1 MIRVT
6 HQLDYLR
13 LAELDN
19 GWVEAIYFSE
29 FLEFGEFPEQYAL
42 ILENVEI
49 RSVFRKIMSAV
60 DEWLRDSSSEE
71 EKSWA
76 LLSREVNPRKLLAFL
91 AYYIDNGS
99 KNIMS
104 HEHRNTALLAARVYF
119 KMLSIPGYKAYHIYH
134 SQLFAQS
141 LGCLGYPKIICENED
156 NYFNLKQLT
165 REVNSVIKSLSS
177 FVKALR
183 AVIDALHLTPTDMN
197 FEDILSNL
205 VEFTGG
211 AIVNKLDIDKIEL
224 ANISQVIYEMI
235 DILLCDS
242 DGDPKPEAIQLLFKC
257 LLPKLVAASVD
268 NKSATNLV
276 RASYVTYSGLIL
288 TKYGNSALS
297 AFITLLQHLCYTC
310 DGLERAEVRSARVS
324 LVIGLMSI
332 LPQKSYRFIVRWI
345 LKLSNTAKVSHRHIA
360 LELIGQLLNNDPE
373 ESAAPPPPTEPP
385 AAVSSENQESV
396 DQSSNQPENADTTAA
411 PSNQEVSDNQ
421 NITTMKIQNTST
433 PLPNCYVV
441 LSRSPGIEN
450 ATKTVPYD
458 NLTPG
463 PSGTENTAPTDDPMT
478 GDPTPGI
485 SGTKNTAPTDDPMT
499 GDPTP
504 GTSGTKNTAPTDDPM
519 TGDPTP
525 GTSGTQNTVQISPV
539 PGPSGLQIN
548 DSQSTDSIGPEI
560 FDSGIQDPTTGLD
573 TECDDYIMS
582 LLNNENLPDLPG
594 PIELGDIDL
603 QFAMFNELNNQI
615 NEANQVEATP
625 VKDVTVELATTDKE
639 VVLVEP
645 ATPVKEDPP
654 IEATPQKKKGK
665 SKKGRASAAEAPPP
679 EPVPIDDESSQ
690 EHNPDIIAEGDIA
703 GLLRQRP
710 HTVPHAELLRAVYD
724 RVNDVSSTLRTR
736 ALALLSDCLASP
748 RPPLREAVSELNGS
762 GAVSRLMVVAARCV
776 SDERAA
782 VRKAAVAL
790 VHRELV
796 DGPPPQPNDLG
807 ILVSL
812 CRDASIIVRS
822 AAIASLGEIVV
833 KRPSDDVL
841 DAFLAGPMHQMSDP
855 ETKVQELVVNLMQQV
870 AFDRLQKQSSLA
882 AESPLP
888 WQFLAA
894 ITRHNMRR
902 HLQKACV
909 LLAKTSKCI
918 NHRVVDAVSTHLGVQ
933 GDERDLQCLVL
944 LTSIARLVDYSDV
957 TFILDYYY
965 SLVDNTQGRD
975 QRLKPLTLELLTLWS
990 RYLTPSDRTAL
1001 REHLAARLATASGED
1016 GCRIPSATL
1025 AAHLDPTNLQW
1036 ANELLQL
1043 SEKRAL
1049 SGGGVSEWVRAADL
1063 SLVAPAPPS
1072 PALLTLFLTALRDP
1086 PAEWS
1091 ASWHGAAVAG
1101 LGRLCVRSRGAAA
1114 AAAPALAA
1122 ILHSSQH
1129 ALQARVNAL
1138 LALADIC
1145 VRYTNIV
1152 EPLLGN
1158 VSMCLNVSAPA
1169 ALRRSAARSLTRL
1182 LLAGFLRLRPPLYYR
1197 YCALLADSDADV
1209 REPAEYYLTSC
1220 LTSDAIYHHFVDCI
1234 KHYNSSRSGIIDRA
1248 SVRRTLTP
1256 TEREADSDADVREP
1270 AEYYLTSCLTSDAI
1284 YHHFVD
1290 CIKHYNSSRS
1300 GIIDRASVR
1309 RTLTPTER
1317 EADSDADVR
1326 EPAEYYLTSC
1336 LTSDAIYHHFDDCI
1350 KHYNSSRS
1358 GIIDRASREADS
1370 DADVREPA
1378 EYYLTSC
1385 LTSDAIYHHFV
1396 DCIKHYNSSRSG
1408 IIDRASREADSDA
1421 DVREP
1426 AEYYLTSCLTSDAI
1440 YHHFV
1445 DCIKHYNSSRSGIID
1460 RASVRRTLTPI
1471 EREADSDADVREPAE
1486 YYLTSCLTSD
1496 AIYHHFV
1503 DCIKHY
1509 NSSRSGIIDR
1519 ASREADSDADVR
1531 EPAEYYL
1538 TSCLTSDAIYHHFV
1552 DCIKH
1557 YNSSRSES
1565 ISFDARQLI
1574 YDVMLQRFS
1583 IVQKLNVQCRLARE
1597 VLENAAEWIEE
1608 NGEED
1613 KPGGPTFEPDMAA
1626 TLLDT
1631 ITLLCGAR
1639 MKLPKKPDKSGDV
1652 ADIDD
1657 LQERV
1662 TTNIVSHKMKRTVAE
1677 VLVPAVLRLHAKV
1690 KCGQISTY
1698 LVRIANELLVDYRQ
1712 EIEELIENDE
1722 TLVGRMKTYQELI
1735 GVDKMPAF
1743 GNTRNLVTTSAPPE
1757 PDTPRA
1763 RRRPARQSS
1772 GPPRKRALRI

>member
-165 REVNSVIKSLSS
+165 REVNSVIKEVAS

-183 AVIDALHLTPTDMN
+183 AVIEALHLNPTDMN

-268 NKSATNLV
+268 NKSANNLV

-385 AAVSSENQESV
+385 AAVTSENQESV
-396 DQSSNQPENADTTAA
+396 DTSSNQPENADTTAA
-411 PSNQEVSDNQ
+411 PSNQEGSENQ
-421 NITTMKIQNTST
+421 NITTMKIKNTST

-441 LSRSPGIEN
+441 LSRSPAIEN
-450 ATKTVPYD
+450 ATKTDPYD
-458 NLTPG
+458 DPTPG
-463 PSGTENTAPTDDPMT
+463 PSGTEN
-478 GDPTPGI
+478 I
-485 SGTKNTAPTDDPMT
+485 
-499 GDPTP
+499 
-504 GTSGTKNTAPTDDPM
+504 APTDDPM

-525 GTSGTQNTVQISPV
+525 GTSGTQNIAPISPV
-539 PGPSGLQIN
+539 PGPSGFQIN
-548 DSQSTDSIGPEI
+548 ESQSTDSIGPEV

-615 NEANQVEATP
+615 NEANQVEPATT
-625 VKDVTVELATTDKE
+625 VKDVTVELATTVKE
-639 VVLVEP
+639 VAVEP

-679 EPVPIDDESSQ
+679 EPVPMDDESSQ

-736 ALALLSDCLASP
+736 ALALLSDCLASA
-748 RPPLREAVSELNGS
+748 RPPLREAVLELNGS

-790 VHRELV
+790 VHRELIN
-796 DGPPPQPNDLG
+796 GPPPQPNDLG

-870 AFDRLQKQSSLA
+870 AFDRLQKQTSLA

-990 RYLTPSDRTAL
+990 RYLTPSARTAL

-1072 PALLTLFLTALRDP
+1072 PALLALFLAALQDP

-1091 ASWHGAAVAG
+1091 AAWHGAAVAG

-1122 ILHSSQH
+1122 LLHSPQH

-1197 YCALLADSDADV
+1197 YCALL
-1209 REPAEYYLTSC
+1209 
-1220 LTSDAIYHHFVDCI
+1220 
-1234 KHYNSSRSGIIDRA
+1234 
-1248 SVRRTLTP
+1248 
-1256 TEREADSDADVREP
+1256 
-1270 AEYYLTSCLTSDAI
+1270 
-1284 YHHFVD
+1284 
-1290 CIKHYNSSRS
+1290 
-1300 GIIDRASVR
+1300 
-1309 RTLTPTER
+1309 
-1317 EADSDADVR
+1317 
-1326 EPAEYYLTSC
+1326 
-1336 LTSDAIYHHFDDCI
+1336 
-1350 KHYNSSRS
+1350 
-1358 GIIDRASREADS
+1358 
-1370 DADVREPA
+1370 
-1378 EYYLTSC
+1378 
-1385 LTSDAIYHHFV
+1385 
-1396 DCIKHYNSSRSG
+1396 
-1408 IIDRASREADSDA
+1408 
-1421 DVREP
+1421 
-1426 AEYYLTSCLTSDAI
+1426 
-1440 YHHFV
+1440 
-1445 DCIKHYNSSRSGIID
+1445 
-1460 RASVRRTLTPI
+1460 
-1471 EREADSDADVREPAE
+1471 
-1486 YYLTSCLTSD
+1486 
-1496 AIYHHFV
+1496 
-1503 DCIKHY
+1503 
-1509 NSSRSGIIDR
+1509 
-1519 ASREADSDADVR
+1519 ADSDADVR

-1639 MKLPKKPDKSGDV
+1639 MKLPKKPDKTGDV

-1677 VLVPAVLRLHAKV
+1677 VLVPAVLRLHARV
-1690 KCGQISTY
+1690 KYGQISTY

-1722 TLVGRMKTYQELI
+1722 TLVERMKTFQDLI
-1735 GVDKMPAF
+1735 GVDKMPVF

-1763 RRRPARQSS
+1763 PRRRPARHSH

>member
-1 MIRVT
+1 MLRVT

-60 DEWLRDSSSEE
+60 DEWLKDSSSEE

-76 LLSREVNPRKLLAFL
+76 VLSREVNPRKLLAFL

-165 REVNSVIKSLSS
+165 REVNSVIKEVAS

-183 AVIDALHLTPTDMN
+183 AVIEALHLNPTDMN

-242 DGDPKPEAIQLLFKC
+242 NGDPKPDAIQLLFKC

-268 NKSATNLV
+268 NKSANNLV

-373 ESAAPPPPTEPP
+373 ESAAPPPPTELP
-385 AAVSSENQESV
+385 AAESENQESV
-396 DQSSNQPENADTTAA
+396 EPSSNQLENSETSA
-411 PSNQEVSDNQ
+411 PSSNQEESGNQ
-421 NITTMKIQNTST
+421 NITAMKIQNTST

-441 LSRSPGIEN
+441 LSRAPEN
-450 ATKTVPYD
+450 AIKKAVNYD
-458 NLTPG
+458 PTPG
-463 PSGTENTAPTDDPMT
+463 PSGTQNIAPANDPIPSDPTSGPSGTQNVAPADDPMPGDPT
-478 GDPTPGI
+478 SGPSDTQNVTQSDDPMIGDPTPEPSDNQNI
-485 SGTKNTAPTDDPMT
+485 APAGDPMP
-499 GDPTP
+499 GDPT
-504 GTSGTKNTAPTDDPM
+504 SGP
-519 TGDPTP
+519 
-525 GTSGTQNTVQISPV
+525 SGTQNTTPISPV

-548 DSQSTDSIGPEI
+548 ESQSTDSIIGPDI
-560 FDSGIQDPTTGLD
+560 FDSGIQDATIGLE

-582 LLNNENLPDLPG
+582 LLNNEQLPDLPG

-615 NEANQVEATP
+615 NEANQS
-625 VKDVTVELATTDKE
+625 
-639 VVLVEP
+639 VEP
-645 ATPVKEDPP
+645 ATPVKDATVELATSDKEVTVEPATPVKDQP
-654 IEATPQKKKGK
+654 IEATPQKNKKTK
-665 SKKGRASAAEAPPP
+665 SKKGRGSAADTPAP
-679 EPVPIDDESSQ
+679 EPVPMDDESSQ
-690 EHNPDIIAEGDIA
+690 EHNPDIIAEDDTA

-736 ALALLSDCLASP
+736 ALALLSDCLASA
-748 RPPLREAVSELNGS
+748 RSPLRQAVSELNGS

-812 CRDASIIVRS
+812 CRDASIIVRT

-833 KRPSDDVL
+833 KRPSDDVF

-870 AFDRLQKQSSLA
+870 AFDRLQKQTSSA

-918 NHRVVDAVSTHLGVQ
+918 NHRVVDAVSTYLGVQ

-990 RYLTPSDRTAL
+990 RYLTPAARTAL

-1049 SGGGVSEWVRAADL
+1049 CGGGVSEWVRAADL

-1072 PALLTLFLTALRDP
+1072 PALLNLFLTALQDP
-1086 PAEWS
+1086 PPEWT
-1091 ASWHGAAVAG
+1091 AACHGAAVAG
-1101 LGRLCVRSRGAAA
+1101 AGRLCVRSRGAAA

-1122 ILHSSQH
+1122 ILHSARH

-1158 VSMCLNVSAPA
+1158 VSMCLNISAPA

-1182 LLAGFLRLRPPLYYR
+1182 LLAGYLRLRPPLYYR
-1197 YCALLADSDADV
+1197 YCALL
-1209 REPAEYYLTSC
+1209 
-1220 LTSDAIYHHFVDCI
+1220 
-1234 KHYNSSRSGIIDRA
+1234 
-1248 SVRRTLTP
+1248 
-1256 TEREADSDADVREP
+1256 
-1270 AEYYLTSCLTSDAI
+1270 
-1284 YHHFVD
+1284 
-1290 CIKHYNSSRS
+1290 
-1300 GIIDRASVR
+1300 
-1309 RTLTPTER
+1309 
-1317 EADSDADVR
+1317 
-1326 EPAEYYLTSC
+1326 
-1336 LTSDAIYHHFDDCI
+1336 
-1350 KHYNSSRS
+1350 
-1358 GIIDRASREADS
+1358 
-1370 DADVREPA
+1370 
-1378 EYYLTSC
+1378 
-1385 LTSDAIYHHFV
+1385 
-1396 DCIKHYNSSRSG
+1396 
-1408 IIDRASREADSDA
+1408 
-1421 DVREP
+1421 
-1426 AEYYLTSCLTSDAI
+1426 
-1440 YHHFV
+1440 
-1445 DCIKHYNSSRSGIID
+1445 
-1460 RASVRRTLTPI
+1460 
-1471 EREADSDADVREPAE
+1471 
-1486 YYLTSCLTSD
+1486 
-1496 AIYHHFV
+1496 
-1503 DCIKHY
+1503 
-1509 NSSRSGIIDR
+1509 
-1519 ASREADSDADVR
+1519 ADSDADVR

-1639 MKLPKKPDKSGDV
+1639 MKLPKKPDKTGDV

-1690 KCGQISTY
+1690 KYGQISTY

-1722 TLVGRMKTYQELI
+1722 TLVERMKTFQDLI
-1735 GVDKMPAF
+1735 GLDKMPAF

-1763 RRRPARQSS
+1763 PRRRPPRAPRPPRPA
-1772 GPPRKRALRI
+1772 GAPPRKRALRI

>member
-6 HQLDYLR
+6 NQLDYLR

-49 RSVFRKIMSAV
+49 RSVFRKIMSGV
-60 DEWLRDSSSEE
+60 DEWLSDSNSDD

-76 LLSREVNPRKLLAFL
+76 VLSREVNPRKLLAFL

-104 HEHRNTALLAARVYF
+104 HEQRNTALLAARVYF

-141 LGCLGYPKIICENED
+141 LGCLGYPKILCENED

-165 REVNSVIKSLSS
+165 REVNSVIKEVAS

-183 AVIDALHLTPTDMN
+183 AVIEGLHLHPTDMN

-242 DGDPKPEAIQLLFKC
+242 NGDPKPEAIQLLFKC

-268 NKSATNLV
+268 NKSANNLV

-345 LKLSNTAKVSHRHIA
+345 LKLSNTARVSHRQIA
-360 LELIGQLLNNDPE
+360 LELIAQLLNNDPE
-373 ESAAPPPPTEPP
+373 ESAALPPLTEPT
-385 AAVSSENQESV
+385 AAVSSQNPETV
-396 DQSSNQPENADTTAA
+396 ASSTTQPEDSTAA
-411 PSNQEVSDNQ
+411 PPNQVEVNQ
-421 NITTMKIQNTST
+421 NLTAINIQITST
-433 PLPNCYVV
+433 PLPKCYVK
-441 LSRSPGIEN
+441 LSRSPAIEN
-450 ATKTVPYD
+450 AAKEAANHDNPTPEPSDTQNTPQTDDPMPAEPIPGPYGAQNTPQTD
-458 NLTPG
+458 DPMPAEPIPG
-463 PSGTENTAPTDDPMT
+463 PSGTQNVAP
-478 GDPTPGI
+478 
-485 SGTKNTAPTDDPMT
+485 
-499 GDPTP
+499 
-504 GTSGTKNTAPTDDPM
+504 
-519 TGDPTP
+519 
-525 GTSGTQNTVQISPV
+525 SPV
-539 PGPSGLQIN
+539 PGPSGLHIN
-548 DSQSTDSIGPEI
+548 ESSQSTDSIGPQV
-560 FDSGIQDPTTGLD
+560 FDSGIQDPTAGLD
-573 TECDDYIMS
+573 TTATITSCRYLTMTNCRICPGLYQS
-582 LLNNENLPDLPG
+582 LV
-594 PIELGDIDL
+594 IDL
-603 QFAMFNELNNQI
+603 QFAMFNELNSQM
-615 NEANQVEATP
+615 NEANPVEPSTPVKEVPVELATP
-625 VKDVTVELATTDKE
+625 VKEGV
-639 VVLVEP
+639 VEP
-645 ATPVKEDPP
+645 ATPVKEQP
-654 IEATPQKKKGK
+654 IEPTPQKKKGK
-665 SKKGRASAAEAPPP
+665 SKKGRGSAAEAPAP
-679 EPVPIDDESSQ
+679 EPVPVDDESSQ
-690 EHNPDIIAEGDIA
+690 EHNPDIIAEDDTA

-710 HTVPHAELLRAVYD
+710 HTVPHAELLRAVYE

-736 ALALLSDCLASP
+736 ALALLSDCLASA

-790 VHRELV
+790 VHRELIN
-796 DGPPPQPNDLG
+796 GPPPQPNDLG

-822 AAIASLGEIVV
+822 AAITSLGEIVV

-855 ETKVQELVVNLMQQV
+855 ETKVQELIVNLMQQV
-870 AFDRLQKQSSLA
+870 AFDRLQKQSA
-882 AESPLP
+882 MTAENPLP

-918 NHRVVDAVSTHLGVQ
+918 NHRVVDVVSTHLKVQ

-957 TFILDYYY
+957 NFILDYYY

-990 RYLTPSDRTAL
+990 RYLTPAARTAL

-1063 SLVAPAPPS
+1063 SLVAPSPPS
-1072 PALLTLFLTALRDP
+1072 PALLNLFLTALQDP
-1086 PAEWS
+1086 PPEWTA
-1091 ASWHGAAVAG
+1091 ASHGAAVAG
-1101 LGRLCVRSRGAAA
+1101 LGRLCVRSRAAAA

-1122 ILHSSQH
+1122 LLHSGKH

-1138 LALADIC
+1138 LALADVC

-1152 EPLLGN
+1152 EPLLGS
-1158 VSMCLNVSAPA
+1158 VVHIRHYL
-1169 ALRRSAARSLTRL
+1169 
-1182 LLAGFLRLRPPLYYR
+1182 PLVLR

-1209 REPAEYYLTSC
+1209 REPVEYYLS
-1220 LTSDAIYHHFVDCI
+1220 
-1234 KHYNSSRSGIIDRA
+1234 
-1248 SVRRTLTP
+1248 
-1256 TEREADSDADVREP
+1256 
-1270 AEYYLTSCLTSDAI
+1270 
-1284 YHHFVD
+1284 
-1290 CIKHYNSSRS
+1290 
-1300 GIIDRASVR
+1300 
-1309 RTLTPTER
+1309 
-1317 EADSDADVR
+1317 
-1326 EPAEYYLTSC
+1326 
-1336 LTSDAIYHHFDDCI
+1336 
-1350 KHYNSSRS
+1350 
-1358 GIIDRASREADS
+1358 
-1370 DADVREPA
+1370 
-1378 EYYLTSC
+1378 
-1385 LTSDAIYHHFV
+1385 
-1396 DCIKHYNSSRSG
+1396 
-1408 IIDRASREADSDA
+1408 
-1421 DVREP
+1421 
-1426 AEYYLTSCLTSDAI
+1426 
-1440 YHHFV
+1440 
-1445 DCIKHYNSSRSGIID
+1445 
-1460 RASVRRTLTPI
+1460 
-1471 EREADSDADVREPAE
+1471 
-1486 YYLTSCLTSD
+1486 
-1496 AIYHHFV
+1496 
-1503 DCIKHY
+1503 
-1509 NSSRSGIIDR
+1509 
-1519 ASREADSDADVR
+1519 
-1531 EPAEYYL
+1531 
-1538 TSCLTSDAIYHHFV
+1538 SCLTSDAIYHHFV

-1631 ITLLCGAR
+1631 ITLLCGTR
-1639 MKLPKKPDKSGDV
+1639 MKLPKKPDKTGDV

-1690 KCGQISTY
+1690 KYGQISTY

-1712 EIEELIENDE
+1712 EISELIENDE
-1722 TLVGRMKTYQELI
+1722 TLVERMKVFQELI
-1735 GVDKMPAF
+1735 GVDNMPVC
-1743 GNTRNLVTTSAPPE
+1743 GNTRNLVTSSAPPE

-1763 RRRPARQSS
+1763 RRRPARAPRPA
-1772 GPPRKRALRI
+1772 PPRKRALRV

>member
-60 DEWLRDSSSEE
+60 DEWLRDSRSEE

-76 LLSREVNPRKLLAFL
+76 LLSREVNPRKLLAVL

-141 LGCLGYPKIICENED
+141 LGCLAYPKIICENED

-165 REVNSVIKSLSS
+165 REVNSVIKEVAP

-183 AVIDALHLTPTDMN
+183 AVIEALHLNPIDMN

-224 ANISQVIYEMI
+224 VNISKVIYEMI

-242 DGDPKPEAIQLLFKC
+242 NGDPKPDAIQLLFKC

-268 NKSATNLV
+268 NKSANNLV

-310 DGLERAEVRSARVS
+310 YGLERAEVRSARVS

-345 LKLSNTAKVSHRHIA
+345 LKLSNTTKVSHRHIA

-396 DQSSNQPENADTTAA
+396 DPSSNQPENADTTAA
-411 PSNQEVSDNQ
+411 PSNNQEESENQ
-421 NITTMKIQNTST
+421 NITAMKIQNTST

-441 LSRSPGIEN
+441 LPKSPAIEN
-450 ATKTVPYD
+450 EAKGTVHD
-458 NLTPG
+458 DDTPG
-463 PSGTENTAPTDDPMT
+463 PSGTQNIAPSDDPMP
-478 GDPTPGI
+478 GDPTPGPYD
-485 SGTKNTAPTDDPMT
+485 TLNTAP
-499 GDPTP
+499 
-504 GTSGTKNTAPTDDPM
+504 
-519 TGDPTP
+519 
-525 GTSGTQNTVQISPV
+525 ISPV

-548 DSQSTDSIGPEI
+548 ESQSKDSMIGPEV

-582 LLNNENLPDLPG
+582 LLNNEQLPDLPG

-603 QFAMFNELNNQI
+603 QFSMLHELNNQI
-615 NEANQVEATP
+615 NEANQVEPATP
-625 VKDVTVELATTDKE
+625 VKDVTVELATSVKE
-639 VVLVEP
+639 VTVEP

-654 IEATPQKKKGK
+654 IEATPQKKKSK

-679 EPVPIDDESSQ
+679 EPVPMDDESSQ
-690 EHNPDIIAEGDIA
+690 EHNPDIIAEDDIA

-736 ALALLSDCLASP
+736 ALALLSDCLSSA
-748 RPPLREAVSELNGS
+748 RPPLRQAVSELNGS

-782 VRKAAVAL
+782 VRKAAAAL
-790 VHRELV
+790 VHRELIN
-796 DGPPPQPNDLG
+796 GPPPQPNDLG

-833 KRPSDDVL
+833 KRPSDDVF
-841 DAFLAGPMHQMSDP
+841 DAFLAGPMHQISDP

-870 AFDRLQKQSSLA
+870 AFDRLQKQTSLA
-882 AESPLP
+882 AENPLP

-918 NHRVVDAVSTHLGVQ
+918 NHRVVDAVSTYLGVQ

-965 SLVDNTQGRD
+965 NLIDNTQGRD

-990 RYLTPSDRTAL
+990 RYLPAAARSAL
-1001 REHLAARLATASGED
+1001 REHLAARLATAAGED
-1016 GCRIPSATL
+1016 GCRILSATL
-1025 AAHLDPTNLQW
+1025 AAHLDPTDLQW

-1072 PALLTLFLTALRDP
+1072 PALLNLFLTALQDP
-1086 PAEWS
+1086 PPEWT
-1091 ASWHGAAVAG
+1091 AACHGAAVAG
-1101 LGRLCVRSRGAAA
+1101 AGRLCVRSRAAAA

-1122 ILHSSQH
+1122 ILHSSRH

-1138 LALADIC
+1138 LALADVC

-1209 REPAEYYLTSC
+1209 REPAEYYLTIC

-1234 KHYNSSRSGIIDRA
+1234 KHYNS
-1248 SVRRTLTP
+1248 
-1256 TEREADSDADVREP
+1256 
-1270 AEYYLTSCLTSDAI
+1270 
-1284 YHHFVD
+1284 
-1290 CIKHYNSSRS
+1290 N
-1300 GIIDRASVR
+1300 
-1309 RTLTPTER
+1309 
-1317 EADSDADVR
+1317 
-1326 EPAEYYLTSC
+1326 
-1336 LTSDAIYHHFDDCI
+1336 
-1350 KHYNSSRS
+1350 
-1358 GIIDRASREADS
+1358 
-1370 DADVREPA
+1370 
-1378 EYYLTSC
+1378 
-1385 LTSDAIYHHFV
+1385 
-1396 DCIKHYNSSRSG
+1396 
-1408 IIDRASREADSDA
+1408 
-1421 DVREP
+1421 
-1426 AEYYLTSCLTSDAI
+1426 
-1440 YHHFV
+1440 
-1445 DCIKHYNSSRSGIID
+1445 
-1460 RASVRRTLTPI
+1460 
-1471 EREADSDADVREPAE
+1471 
-1486 YYLTSCLTSD
+1486 
-1496 AIYHHFV
+1496 
-1503 DCIKHY
+1503 
-1509 NSSRSGIIDR
+1509 
-1519 ASREADSDADVR
+1519 
-1531 EPAEYYL
+1531 
-1538 TSCLTSDAIYHHFV
+1538 
-1552 DCIKH
+1552 
-1557 YNSSRSES
+1557 RSES

-1608 NGEED
+1608 HGEED

-1639 MKLPKKPDKSGDV
+1639 MKLPKKPDKTGDL

-1677 VLVPAVLRLHAKV
+1677 VLVPAVLRLHARV

-1698 LVRIANELLVDYRQ
+1698 LVRIANELLVEYRQ

-1722 TLVGRMKTYQELI
+1722 TLVERMKTFQDLI
-1735 GVDKMPAF
+1735 GLDKMPVF
-1743 GNTRNLVTTSAPPE
+1743 GNIRNLVTTSAPPE

-1763 RRRPARQSS
+1763 PRRRPASARQGS

>member
-6 HQLDYLR
+6 HKLDYLR

-60 DEWLRDSSSEE
+60 DEWLRDSSTEE

-165 REVNSVIKSLSS
+165 REVNSVIKEVAS

-183 AVIDALHLTPTDMN
+183 AVIEALHLNPTDMN

-242 DGDPKPEAIQLLFKC
+242 NGDPKPDAIQLLFKC

-268 NKSATNLV
+268 NKSANNLV

-345 LKLSNTAKVSHRHIA
+345 LKLSNTAKVSHRQIS

-373 ESAAPPPPTEPP
+373 ESVAPPPPTEPP
-385 AAVSSENQESV
+385 AVSSENQDSV
-396 DQSSNQPENADTTAA
+396 DPSSNPPENADTTAA
-411 PSNQEVSDNQ
+411 PSNNQEDSEKQ
-421 NITTMKIQNTST
+421 NITATNVQTST

-441 LSRSPGIEN
+441 LSRSPAIEN
-450 ATKTVPYD
+450 ATKTVHYD
-458 NLTPG
+458 PTPGPSCSQNIAPIDDPMSGDPTPG
-463 PSGTENTAPTDDPMT
+463 PSGTQNTAP
-478 GDPTPGI
+478 
-485 SGTKNTAPTDDPMT
+485 
-499 GDPTP
+499 
-504 GTSGTKNTAPTDDPM
+504 
-519 TGDPTP
+519 
-525 GTSGTQNTVQISPV
+525 ISPV
-539 PGPSGLQIN
+539 PGPLGFQIN
-548 DSQSTDSIGPEI
+548 ESSQSTDSIGPEV

-615 NEANQVEATP
+615 NEANQVEPATP
-625 VKDVTVELATTDKE
+625 VKDVTVELATSAKE
-639 VVLVEP
+639 VTVEP

-654 IEATPQKKKGK
+654 IEATPQKKKSK
-665 SKKGRASAAEAPPP
+665 SKKGRAPSLSKAP
-679 EPVPIDDESSQ
+679 EPVPMDDESSQ
-690 EHNPDIIAEGDIA
+690 EHNPDIIAEDDIA

-736 ALALLSDCLASP
+736 ALALLSDCLASA
-748 RPPLREAVSELNGS
+748 RSPLRQAVSELNGS

-782 VRKAAVAL
+782 VRKAAVSL
-790 VHRELV
+790 VHRELG

-807 ILVSL
+807 IIVSL

-833 KRPSDDVL
+833 KRPSDDVF

-870 AFDRLQKQSSLA
+870 AFDRLQKQTSLA

-902 HLQKACV
+902 HLQKACA

-965 SLVDNTQGRD
+965 NLVDNTQGRD

-990 RYLTPSDRTAL
+990 RYLTPAARTAL
-1001 REHLAARLATASGED
+1001 REHLAARLATDSGED

-1072 PALLTLFLTALRDP
+1072 PALLNLFLAALQDP
-1086 PAEWS
+1086 PPEWT
-1091 ASWHGAAVAG
+1091 AACHGAAVAG
-1101 LGRLCVRSRGAAA
+1101 LGRLCVRSRAAAA

-1122 ILHSSQH
+1122 ILHSSAH

-1234 KHYNSSRSGIIDRA
+1234 KHYNSSRS
-1248 SVRRTLTP
+1248 
-1256 TEREADSDADVREP
+1256 
-1270 AEYYLTSCLTSDAI
+1270 
-1284 YHHFVD
+1284 
-1290 CIKHYNSSRS
+1290 
-1300 GIIDRASVR
+1300 
-1309 RTLTPTER
+1309 
-1317 EADSDADVR
+1317 
-1326 EPAEYYLTSC
+1326 
-1336 LTSDAIYHHFDDCI
+1336 
-1350 KHYNSSRS
+1350 
-1358 GIIDRASREADS
+1358 
-1370 DADVREPA
+1370 
-1378 EYYLTSC
+1378 
-1385 LTSDAIYHHFV
+1385 
-1396 DCIKHYNSSRSG
+1396 
-1408 IIDRASREADSDA
+1408 
-1421 DVREP
+1421 
-1426 AEYYLTSCLTSDAI
+1426 
-1440 YHHFV
+1440 
-1445 DCIKHYNSSRSGIID
+1445 
-1460 RASVRRTLTPI
+1460 
-1471 EREADSDADVREPAE
+1471 
-1486 YYLTSCLTSD
+1486 
-1496 AIYHHFV
+1496 
-1503 DCIKHY
+1503 
-1509 NSSRSGIIDR
+1509 
-1519 ASREADSDADVR
+1519 
-1531 EPAEYYL
+1531 
-1538 TSCLTSDAIYHHFV
+1538 
-1552 DCIKH
+1552 
-1557 YNSSRSES
+1557 ES

-1608 NGEED
+1608 NGEEN

-1639 MKLPKKPDKSGDV
+1639 MKLPKKPDKTGDV

-1690 KCGQISTY
+1690 KYGQISTY

-1722 TLVGRMKTYQELI
+1722 TLVERMKTFQDLI
-1735 GVDKMPAF
+1735 GVDKMPVF

-1763 RRRPARQSS
+1763 PRRRVASRAQ